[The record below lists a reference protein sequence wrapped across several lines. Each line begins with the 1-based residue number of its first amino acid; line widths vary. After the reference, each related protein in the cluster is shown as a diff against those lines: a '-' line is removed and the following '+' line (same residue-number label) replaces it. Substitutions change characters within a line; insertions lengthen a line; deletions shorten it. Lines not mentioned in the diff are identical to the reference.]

1 LLGLEKKLKEI
12 AESVRSNATK
22 KRDNREEDGV
32 GDQLME
38 MHESS
43 WWPIDKIE
51 RGIQNRYVFFS
62 LTKNTIEVMILWDD
76 EDQIDDWQLN
86 PTKQILAIKICTTHW
101 FM

>member
-1 LLGLEKKLKEI
+1 MLGLEEKLKEI
-12 AESVRSNATK
+12 AESVRINATK

-32 GDQLME
+32 GEQLME

-43 WWPIDKIE
+43 WPIDKIE

-86 PTKQILAIKICTTHW
+86 PTNQILAIKICTTHW